1 MKAICNSAAVTA
13 AAVAAVIALS
23 ACGGSS
29 DDNSAGAAPTPPV
42 SPAPVDPAPVDP
54 PAPAPESTE
63 AAPSPV
69 ACPAAVPSTA
79 SCLGGVDSKGAY
91 YLIAKPAVWNG
102 KLVLHAHGGP
112 SLDAPTAERATE
124 DLTRWAVMV
133 DAGYAWA
140 GSTFRQGGVEVR
152 AAAEDTER
160 LRGIFR
166 QHVGKP
172 TRTILHGQSWGAGVA
187 AKAAEMFT
195 AETVGVQPYDAVLLT
210 SGVLAG
216 GTRSY
221 DFRTDLR
228 AVYQS
233 LCNNHPRPTET
244 QYALNLGLPAGVT
257 MTQSNLSA
265 RVNECLALNKAA
277 ADRTPEQQAR
287 IATIEKVIKIPS
299 SAIQSHLNW
308 GTFHYQDVSSKRT
321 GGASPFGN
329 AGVVYS
335 GSDDDAALNANVLR
349 YSADPVAYSRFATDT
364 DPTGKIPV
372 PVLTVKW
379 ISDPTAFVEL
389 DAHFKSVMQQG
400 GSGDRLVQTFTT
412 NGTHS
417 YISGPTYPTLMN
429 ALLAWVEQGTKP
441 TPAGIAAAC
450 PGHEAAFGA
459 GCSFDPAYAPAALE
473 TRVPART
480 RPQ

>member
-1 MKAICNSAAVTA
+1 MKARSNAAA
-13 AAVAAVIALS
+13 SAVAALLALS
-23 ACGGSS
+23 ACGGGS
-29 DDNSAGAAPTPPV
+29 DDAAPL
-42 SPAPVDPAPVDP
+42 P
-54 PAPAPESTE
+54 PASTE
-63 AAPSPV
+63 AAPKPV

-79 SCLGGVDSKGAY
+79 ACLAGVDSKGAH

-124 DLTRWAVMV
+124 DLTRWAIMV

-140 GSTFRQGGVEVR
+140 GSTFRQGGVEVT

-187 AKAAEMFT
+187 VKAAELFT
-195 AETVGVQPYDAVLLT
+195 AETVGEQPYDGVLLT

-228 AVYQS
+228 VVYQY
-233 LCNNHPRPTET
+233 LCNNHPRPTEPP
-244 QYALNLGLPAGVT
+244 YALNLGLPGNVT
-257 MTQSNLSA
+257 MTQSNLTS
-265 RVNECLALNKAA
+265 RVNECLGLNKSVG
-277 ADRTPEQQAR
+277 DRTPEQQAR
-287 IATIEKVIKIPS
+287 VQTIERVVKIPS

-308 GTFHYQDVSSKRT
+308 GTFHFQDITSQRT

-329 AGVVYS
+329 VGVTYAGS
-335 GSDDDAALNANVLR
+335 SNDAALNAGVSR
-349 YSADPVAYSRFATDT
+349 YAADPAAYRRFSADT
-364 DPTGKIPV
+364 DPTGRIRV

-389 DAHFKSVMQQG
+389 DSHFRSVMQKG
-400 GSGDRLVQTFTT
+400 GSGDRLVQTYTT

-417 YISGPTYPTLMN
+417 YISDPTYPTLMS
-429 ALLAWVEQGTKP
+429 ALLAWVEQGSKP

-450 PGHEAAFGA
+450 PANEARFGA
-459 GCSFDPAYAPAALE
+459 GCSFAPSYTPAALE
-473 TRVPART
+473 TRVPARD
-480 RPQ
+480 RPE

>member
-1 MKAICNSAAVTA
+1 MKADTKSAAL
-13 AAVAAVIALS
+13 AVAAVLALS
-23 ACGGSS
+23 GCGGGS
-29 DDNSAGAAPTPPV
+29 DDSMQEAPPV
-42 SPAPVDPAPVDP
+42 SPTQPVPAPPP
-54 PAPAPESTE
+54 PAPPASAEKAPE
-63 AAPSPV
+63 PV
-69 ACPAAVPSTA
+69 ACPLAVPSTA
-79 SCLGGVDSKGAY
+79 TCLAGLDSKGAY

-140 GSTFRQGGVEVR
+140 GSTFRQGGVEVT

-187 AKAAEMFT
+187 VKAAELFT
-195 AETVGVQPYDAVLLT
+195 AESLGEQPYDGVLLT

-228 AVYQS
+228 VVYQY
-233 LCNNHPRPTET
+233 LCNNHPRPSET
-244 QYALNLGLPAGVT
+244 QYPLNLGLPAGVT
-257 MTQSNLSA
+257 MTQSNLAA

-277 ADRTPEQQAR
+277 ADRTPQQQALVE
-287 IATIEKVIKIPS
+287 TIENVIKIPA

-308 GTFHYQDVSSKRT
+308 GTFHFQDVTSKRT
-321 GGASPFGN
+321 GGASPFGTTGVN
-329 AGVVYS
+329 YAGS
-335 GSDDDAALNANVLR
+335 SDDAALNAGVAR
-349 YSADPVAYSRFATDT
+349 YAADPGAYKRLAADT

-389 DAHFKSVMQQG
+389 DAYFKAVMEQG
-400 GSGDRLVQTFTT
+400 GSGDRLVQTFTSS
-412 NGTHS
+412 GTHS
-417 YISGPTYPTLMN
+417 YISGPTYPTLVS
-429 ALLAWVEQGTKP
+429 ALLNWVEQGIKP
-441 TPAGIAAAC
+441 TPASIAADC
-450 PGHEAAFGA
+450 PANEATFGV
-459 GCSFDPAYAPAALE
+459 GCSFAPSYTPAALE
-473 TRVPART
+473 ARVPARD